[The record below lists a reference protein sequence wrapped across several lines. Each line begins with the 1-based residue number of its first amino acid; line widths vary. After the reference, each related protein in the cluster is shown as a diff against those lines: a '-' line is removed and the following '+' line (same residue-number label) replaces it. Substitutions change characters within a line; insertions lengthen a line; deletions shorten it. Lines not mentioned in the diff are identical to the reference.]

1 MKRTDISI
9 DNFTEYPERVEAC
22 VPPMTKS
29 DDVSLDDMIDYIV
42 SNTLWKRKDLEKRYL
57 DEPGYIEKLYLE
69 KLRSEEMKRVRG
81 Q

>member
-1 MKRTDISI
+1 
-9 DNFTEYPERVEAC
+9 
-22 VPPMTKS
+22 
-29 DDVSLDDMIDYIV
+29 MIDYIV
-42 SNTLWKRKDLEKRYL
+42 SNTLWKRKDLEKRHL

>member
-1 MKRTDISI
+1 
-9 DNFTEYPERVEAC
+9 
-22 VPPMTKS
+22 
-29 DDVSLDDMIDYIV
+29 
-42 SNTLWKRKDLEKRYL
+42 LEKRHL